1 MQRTSELGAFLRSR
15 RGRLQPRDVGLNP
28 VGARRQVP
36 GLRREELAQL
46 AGVSVAYYVRLEQ
59 GQSHHA
65 SDGVLDALARAL
77 RLDDVE
83 TAHLYTLARPAPAHR
98 PGPRPERLRPRLRAM
113 LDSFGTVPAYVVG
126 RRTDVLGWNRTAHAL
141 LAAHLDHDAP
151 YGPAGSRPNLTRML
165 FLDPRQREL
174 YPDFDRRAGEA
185 VAALRRTAG
194 QFPDDQ
200 DLLGLIGELIVLSEE
215 FAGLWAAHPVGEC
228 GSTAER
234 YHHPLVGP
242 LTLGEEVMHLAAD
255 AGQRLVVLHAEPD
268 SASAAALR
276 LLAASVR

>member
-1 MQRTSELGAFLRSR
+1 
-15 RGRLQPRDVGLNP
+15 
-28 VGARRQVP
+28 
-36 GLRREELAQL
+36 
-46 AGVSVAYYVRLEQ
+46 
-59 GQSHHA
+59 
-65 SDGVLDALARAL
+65 
-77 RLDDVE
+77 
-83 TAHLYTLARPAPAHR
+83 
-98 PGPRPERLRPRLRAM
+98 
-113 LDSFGTVPAYVVG
+113 
-126 RRTDVLGWNRTAHAL
+126 
-141 LAAHLDHDAP
+141 
-151 YGPAGSRPNLTRML
+151 ML

-194 QFPDDQ
+194 QFPDDR
-200 DLLGLIGELIVLSEE
+200 DLLGLIGELTVLSEE